1 MATIQFRFEDRLT
14 NKQDKLLALLN
25 NSAVKRNVNKFI
37 GDAIT
42 PYVPMET
49 GRLRDSM
56 YVGPTLISWG
66 RGLEYAHYQY
76 EGEVYGLNIPISS
89 LGTIIRWTSL
99 PGVTKYPTG
108 RELGV
113 PGEYRGWIFGYTTPG
128 TQHHWTEVYET
139 DLKRETNQKITRYLK
154 QECKARGLN
163 K

>member
-14 NKQDKLLALLN
+14 NKQNKLLALLN
-25 NSAVKRNVNKFI
+25 NSTVKRNVNKFI

-49 GRLRDSM
+49 GRLRNSM

-76 EGEVYGLNIPISS
+76 EGEVYGPNFPITRF
-89 LGTIIRWTSL
+89 GTVVGWFSL
-99 PGVTKYPTG
+99 PGVKK
-108 RELGV
+108 V
-113 PGEYRGWIFGYTTPG
+113 PMERQLQYKTDG
-128 TQHHWTEVYET
+128 TRDHWTDVYVG

-163 K
+163 R